1 MPKTLGGQRERL
13 GLIAIHRGMTAQPKA
28 PAHTCLMPANSLSPS
43 HTVALVHQRAK
54 CTLAEVELG
63 LRCHTAR
70 DTLKDTIDT
79 LISFGA
85 IAKIRERMAERAAE
99 KAAEKAKL

>member
-1 MPKTLGGQRERL
+1 M
-13 GLIAIHRGMTAQPKA
+13 
-28 PAHTCLMPANSLSPS
+28 
-43 HTVALVHQRAK
+43 ALVHQRAK

-79 LISFGA
+79 LMTFGA

-99 KAAEKAKL
+99 KAKL